1 VGHRALALGGVPRL
15 RLANV
20 LLDEKAYD
28 EALQLLEAKPL
39 EAYAAQ
45 VAALRG
51 DVLLAK
57 NQRAEAIAAYRQ
69 ALEKAGSQGGA
80 FRESLQL
87 RLDALGG

>member
-1 VGHRALALGGVPRL
+1 
-15 RLANV
+15 
-20 LLDEKAYD
+20 
-28 EALQLLEAKPL
+28 LQLLEAKPL

-51 DVLLAK
+51 DLLLAK

-69 ALEKAGSQGGA
+69 ALGKAGSQGGA
-80 FRESLQL
+80 FRDSLQL